1 MDETSIM
8 YTQIKNGM
16 LDKRG
21 PDYDYKAEIQ
31 NIREKYK
38 QKLISLRQTI
48 QNLREFLDK
57 NDNYKKYMRLKD

>member
-8 YTQIKNGM
+8 YNQIKNGM

-21 PDYDYKAEIQ
+21 ADYDYKSEIE

-38 QKLISLRQTI
+38 QKLISLR
-48 QNLREFLDK
+48 
-57 NDNYKKYMRLKD
+57 